1 MPEWIWKFLLGA
13 GALAVGLI
21 GLSWISRW
29 LKRRFQQPP
38 TALTGSGW
46 TLEEVERLHKS
57 GQLTDEQH
65 ERLREEIVKGLTE
78 DGFSKLPGR

>member
-1 MPEWIWKFLLGA
+1 MPEWMWKFLLGA
-13 GALAVGLI
+13 GALAVVLI
-21 GLSWISRW
+21 GLGWVLGW

-46 TLEEVERLHKS
+46 TLEEVKRLHKS

-65 ERLREEIVKGLTE
+65 ERLREEIVKGLKK
-78 DGFSKLPGR
+78 DGFSKRPGK